1 MALAAA
7 LRIDNLMVIPRLT
20 DETREVVLG
29 LTLARHGG
37 LPLTGIQAYTGSL
50 FTYLTALAF
59 LVLGARI
66 EAGRVVVMIAG
77 VLTILPTYLLA
88 RELATALGGGGRR
101 ARLVAGTAALLLA
114 VSGPHIAVSSRI
126 AYSNSLTPLFTMTGL
141 WLAQRAIFRRSDRAL
156 VGCGVALGLALQ
168 THVSALTVFPGV
180 AAAIMLPWLTAF
192 RRARVTTFW
201 PRADALTIAVGA
213 GLLMVVNLIVYNVSL
228 GPRTASM
235 TGLRVGRYVAEAG
248 GESPWTLSAWG
259 DRLAGLLRAAALAVG
274 SRTSELAAP
283 LDTLLVPSV
292 IVSVALALL
301 GIWIAARRGAWLPL
315 FVTVSLVLSVSLLN
329 SRVEPVVPRMRHYA
343 TLVPLGTVMIAIG
356 VVWLY
361 DRVGAWLHGPRWGV
375 WIAQLGLAAV
385 PLLLVASSIASYST
399 YEAERLGRPDKNNA
413 AYVAVVRAVAGSGR
427 PGERIYLDDALTDVL
442 TMSGGRM
449 ITHLRYA
456 FTVAGQEFTTINV
469 HSDSLPLSLHGASSR
484 RLILNAASVPA
495 AAERYRLVPLRG
507 EPGEGAPL
515 RAFRAFPR
523 RR

>member
-1 MALAAA
+1 
-7 LRIDNLMVIPRLT
+7 
-20 DETREVVLG
+20 
-29 LTLARHGG
+29 
-37 LPLTGIQAYTGSL
+37 
-50 FTYLTALAF
+50 
-59 LVLGARI
+59 
-66 EAGRVVVMIAG
+66 
-77 VLTILPTYLLA
+77 
-88 RELATALGGGGRR
+88 
-101 ARLVAGTAALLLA
+101 
-114 VSGPHIAVSSRI
+114 
-126 AYSNSLTPLFTMTGL
+126 
-141 WLAQRAIFRRSDRAL
+141 
-156 VGCGVALGLALQ
+156 
-168 THVSALTVFPGV
+168 
-180 AAAIMLPWLTAF
+180 
-192 RRARVTTFW
+192 
-201 PRADALTIAVGA
+201 
-213 GLLMVVNLIVYNVSL
+213 
-228 GPRTASM
+228 M
-235 TGLRVGRYVAEAG
+235 TGLRVGRYVAEADG
-248 GESPWTLSAWG
+248 ASPWTLSAWG

-315 FVTVSLVLSVSLLN
+315 FVTVSLLLSVSLLN

-343 TLVPLGTVMIAIG
+343 TLVPLGTVMIAISI
-356 VVWLY
+356 VWLY
-361 DRVGAWLHGPRWGV
+361 NRVGVWLHGPRWGV
-375 WIAQLGLAAV
+375 WIARLGLAAV
-385 PLLLVASSIASYST
+385 PLLLAASSITSYST

-449 ITHLRYA
+449 MTHLRYA

-469 HSDSLPLSLHGASSR
+469 HSDSLPLSLRSASSR

-523 RR
+523 RP